1 MLNIENLKC
10 GFGKHEIL
18 HGISLTIPKGQITAI
33 VGQSGC
39 GKTTFLKTLNRMVE
53 EEGGYLSGT
62 ITLEGTDIKS
72 LPKEKLRRR
81 VGMVQRA
88 VAKMVIEKMQVVGSC
103 SLAVFITD
111 RISQL
116 MKWPYLAVRK
126 LLGKRINTKQADKP
140 LVEHQL
146 IVKLM
151 LRRAA

>member
-72 LPKEKLRRR
+72 LPKEKLRRPP
-81 VGMVQRA
+81 A
-88 VAKMVIEKMQVVGSC
+88 
-103 SLAVFITD
+103 D
-111 RISQL
+111 RFPAQ
-116 MKWPYLAVRK
+116 YRK
-126 LLGKRINTKQADKP
+126 ESVLCTEIPRCP
-140 LVEHQL
+140 
-146 IVKLM
+146 
-151 LRRAA
+151 